1 MNTISLAIRRLPAL
15 TKPVEA
21 RRQEHGILG
30 PGPDLRDQILH
41 FNNTLG

>member
-1 MNTISLAIRRLPAL
+1 MNTISLVILRLPGS

-30 PGPDLRDQILH
+30 PGPDLQGQNLH